1 MPPTISN
8 ILAMAA
14 PARGYGNYT
23 EQEIVYILNT
33 AFTGFSAAHRESR
46 RIAGASSQT
55 VIHTGFW
62 GCGAFGGNRSLMTI
76 LQALAG
82 DLAGVDIVFW
92 AIDKPGLQ
100 TARDAYELY
109 LRLRDDTASV
119 SKVINELLRRRFPW
133 GKSDGN

>member
-1 MPPTISN
+1 
-8 ILAMAA
+8 
-14 PARGYGNYT
+14 
-23 EQEIVYILNT
+23 
-33 AFTGFSAAHRESR
+33 
-46 RIAGASSQT
+46 
-55 VIHTGFW
+55 
-62 GCGAFGGNRSLMTI
+62 MTI

-82 DLAGVDIVFW
+82 GLAGVDIVFW

-133 GKSDGN
+133 G